1 MESALKEVREG
12 YVSRNTA
19 SKAFS
24 VPRSIQCDKLDGKTP
39 EDRRMSPPSVLT
51 KAEETMLASFCIQY
65 LKCGFPINRND
76 LCDIV
81 QNMVQ
86 EDGRKTPFTNG
97 RPGHFWFHGFM
108 RRNPL
113 ITERLAETLTGARAN
128 VTEGAIRK
136 WFSDIYTYVV
146 DEEHA
151 ENVFQDPERIFNF
164 DESNFL
170 LARKKG
176 NLLGPVNYK
185 GFLQSSRENDKEGL
199 TVLMEYS
206 ATGKIAPPMIVYA
219 YKQHIPRDV
228 AEAVASVDPTWAVG
242 RSDTG
247 WMTSLT
253 FYDYMSQVFEPWLTA
268 NQIPRPILVYADG
281 HKSHLSLEIAEFCT
295 EKQILLIALY
305 LNSTHLLQPLDVSVF
320 KSLKSLWTTAK
331 NKWKAA
337 NPLENITKKTFPKV
351 FKEL

>member
-1 MESALKEVREG
+1 M
-12 YVSRNTA
+12 
-19 SKAFS
+19 
-24 VPRSIQCDKLDGKTP
+24 
-39 EDRRMSPPSVLT
+39 
-51 KAEETMLASFCIQY
+51 
-65 LKCGFPINRND
+65 
-76 LCDIV
+76 
-81 QNMVQ
+81 
-86 EDGRKTPFTNG
+86 
-97 RPGHFWFHGFM
+97 
-108 RRNPL
+108 
-113 ITERLAETLTGARAN
+113 
-128 VTEGAIRK
+128 
-136 WFSDIYTYVV
+136 
-146 DEEHA
+146 
-151 ENVFQDPERIFNF
+151 
-164 DESNFL
+164 
-170 LARKKG
+170 
-176 NLLGPVNYK
+176 NYK
-185 GFLQSSRENDKEGL
+185 SFLQSSRENDKEGL

-228 AEAVASVDPTWAVG
+228 VDPTWAVG

-268 NQIPRPILVYADG
+268 NQIPTPILVYADG
-281 HKSHLSLEIAEFCT
+281 HKSHLSLEIVEFCT

-351 FKEL
+351 FKEAVDQVSNWNHCEWLSKDWSLPI